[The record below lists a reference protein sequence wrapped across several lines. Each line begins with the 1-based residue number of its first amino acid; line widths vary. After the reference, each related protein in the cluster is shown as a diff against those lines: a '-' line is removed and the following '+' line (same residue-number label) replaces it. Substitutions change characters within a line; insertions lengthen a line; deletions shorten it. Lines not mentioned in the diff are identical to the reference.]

1 MMAALAGMSAET
13 LLLFLGAAVV
23 LFLTPGP
30 NMMFAVACG
39 LAGGPRAGIAAGLGA
54 AAGIVCHTILASAG
68 LSALLAASPA
78 LYDALR
84 WAGAAYLLWLAVA
97 AWRAGDALEGRL
109 GRDRPGRAFRRALL
123 TSLLNPKLAFFM
135 IAFLPQFVD
144 PASGPAWAQF
154 LVLGAIL
161 APMAALFDGAYGAFA
176 GVAADR
182 LRRASKLLNR
192 LSAVVFGGL
201 AARLALS

>member
-1 MMAALAGMSAET
+1 MGAAAAGMSAET
-13 LLLFLGAAVV
+13 ILLFIGAAAI

-54 AAGIVCHTILASAG
+54 ATGIVVHTGFAAVG
-68 LSALLAASPA
+68 LTALLAASPS
-78 LYDALR
+78 LFGALR
-84 WAGAAYLLWLAVA
+84 WIGAAYLLWLAVA

-109 GRDRPGRAFRRALL
+109 GRDTPRRAFRRALL

-135 IAFLPQFVD
+135 IAFLPQFVS
-144 PASGPAWAQF
+144 PEAGPAWAQF
-154 LVLGAIL
+154 VILGAIL
-161 APMAALFDGAYGAFA
+161 APLAAMFDCSYGAFA
-176 GVAADR
+176 GAAADR
-182 LRRASKLLNR
+182 IRRASKALNR
-192 LSAVVFGGL
+192 ISALIFGGL